1 MGFDV
6 DFHFDGGKFLV
17 AGASSGIGRQI
28 TEDIVKA
35 GGMVLAVARNIE
47 RLFSLREAAPDRI
60 YTESVDVRDAE
71 ALERAVNHFV
81 ARNGKIDG
89 SVYTA
94 GISRV
99 TPLKCYSEHEVSEIM
114 DINYWG
120 FVRLMGILNRR
131 KYSADGC
138 SHVVISSVAGHTG
151 EAGNFAY
158 SASKSAVINSVR
170 TFAKEVCK
178 RGIRMN
184 SISPG
189 FVNTSLSEGF
199 FDTRGL
205 AGRTREKHLLG
216 FGEST
221 DISGMALFLLSD
233 YSRWI
238 TGQDF
243 VVDGGYL
250 VSD

>member
-1 MGFDV
+1 MGLDI
-6 DFHFDGGKFLV
+6 DFHFEGGKFLV
-17 AGASSGIGRQI
+17 VGASSGIGRQI
-28 TEDIVKA
+28 TEDVVKA
-35 GGMVLAVARNIE
+35 GGIVLAVARNTE
-47 RLFSLREAAPDRI
+47 RLSSVRETAPDRI
-60 YTESVDVRDAE
+60 YTESVDVRDAD
-71 ALERAVNHFV
+71 ALEQAVNHFV

-99 TPLKCYSEHEVSEIM
+99 TPLKCYSREEAAEIM

-138 SHVVISSVAGHTG
+138 SHVVISSVAGYTG

-158 SASKSAVINSVR
+158 SASKSAVMNSVR
-170 TFAKEVCK
+170 TFAKEAYK
-178 RGIRMN
+178 RGTRIN

-199 FDTRGL
+199 FETRGL
-205 AGRTREKHLLG
+205 TERTREKHLLG
-216 FGEST
+216 FGESA
-221 DISGMALFLLSD
+221 DISGMARFLLSD
-233 YSRWI
+233 CSRWI

-250 VSD
+250 ISD

>member
-1 MGFDV
+1 MGFDI
-6 DFHFDGGKFLV
+6 DFHFNGGKFLV

-28 TEDIVKA
+28 TKDIVEA
-35 GGMVLAVARNIE
+35 GGIVLAVARNTD
-47 RLFSLREAAPDRI
+47 RLSTLREIAPDRI
-60 YTESVDVRDAE
+60 YTESVDVRGVE
-71 ALERAVNHFV
+71 ELKQAVNYFV
-81 ARNGKIDG
+81 DRHGKIDG

-94 GISRV
+94 GISKV
-99 TPLKCYSEHEVSEIM
+99 TPLKCYSWDEAAEIM

-120 FVRLMGILNRR
+120 FVRLMGILNRK

-158 SASKSAVINSVR
+158 SASKAALMNSVR
-170 TFAKEVCK
+170 TFAKEVYK
-178 RGIRMN
+178 RGIRIN

-189 FVNTSLSEGF
+189 FVDTPLSEGLF
-199 FDTRGL
+199 EIRGL
-205 AGRTREKHLLG
+205 TERTREKHLLG
-216 FGEST
+216 FGESV
-221 DISGMALFLLSD
+221 DISCMALFLLSGC
-233 YSRWI
+233 SRWI

-250 VSD
+250 ASD